1 MNRYIVILLLL
12 ILASCSPKYEVV
24 GELYPNTYHTVGV
37 RDKEV
42 VLYKTPEKLKE
53 GQIIRIPNKLR

>member
-1 MNRYIVILLLL
+1 VRWILILLFCG
-12 ILASCSPKYEVV
+12 CSPKYEVV

-53 GQIIRIPNKLR
+53 GQIIRIPNKLK